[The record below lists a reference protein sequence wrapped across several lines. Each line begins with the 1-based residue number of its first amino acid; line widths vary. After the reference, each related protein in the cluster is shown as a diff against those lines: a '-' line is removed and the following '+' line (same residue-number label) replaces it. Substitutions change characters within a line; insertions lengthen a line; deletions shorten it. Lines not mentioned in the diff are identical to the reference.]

1 MRKKGREDA
10 IRSKPMDENL
20 IFVIF
25 VTMLMMFAS
34 GGLPV
39 GDRDNN
45 TLPENPCHKI
55 SGEVVLK
62 ESKEEQYYLYVELY
76 LDEADVEGY
85 RVTVSEITYES
96 YELGDTYERITCDTG
111 WFNMFKDT
119 IQNMLDAGL
128 LEQF

>member
-45 TLPENPCHKI
+45 TLPENPCHRI

-62 ESKEEQYYLYVELY
+62 EIEGEQYYLYVELY
-76 LDEADVEGY
+76 VDDADVEGY
-85 RVTVSEITYES
+85 RVKVSEVTYES

-111 WFNMFKDT
+111 WFSMFQDT

>member
-20 IFVIF
+20 IFVMF
-25 VTMLMMFAS
+25 VTMLMVFAS
-34 GGLPV
+34 GALPV
-39 GDRDNN
+39 GDENN
-45 TLPENPCHKI
+45 STLPQNPCHKI

-62 ESKEEQYYLYVELY
+62 ELKEEQYYLYVELY
-76 LDEADVEGY
+76 VDNADVEGY
-85 RVTVSEITYES
+85 RVMVSEVTYES
-96 YELGDTYERITCDTG
+96 YKLGDTYERITCDTG
-111 WFNMFKDT
+111 WFSMFQDT

>member
-39 GDRDNN
+39 GDRGNP

-55 SGEVVLK
+55 SGI
-62 ESKEEQYYLYVELY
+62 
-76 LDEADVEGY
+76 
-85 RVTVSEITYES
+85 VT
-96 YELGDTYERITCDTG
+96 G
-111 WFNMFKDT
+111 K
-119 IQNMLDAGL
+119 L
-128 LEQF
+128 LSS